1 MPKALIVDDN
11 AQNLYLLEVLLKTHG
26 FEVNAARNGAEALHS
41 ALADPPDIILSD
53 VLMPVMDGFALCRRC
68 QEEEA
73 LREIPFVFYTATFTD
88 PKDEEFG
95 LSLGAARYIIKPQE
109 PDAFMGIVAEVLA
122 EHEALKR
129 RARQEKID
137 LGPEVNGRY
146 GAALFRK
153 LEKRTADLESLNV
166 ELTDSLERLK
176 KTQRALEESENNYRH
191 IYENIS
197 EGMYRTTPEG
207 RYLSLNPAFARM
219 FGYSTPEEMM
229 AEVTDI
235 GRQLYVDPQR
245 RELLKR
251 LLNERG
257 EVRNFEAQ
265 VYRRDGSKFW
275 ISINARAVRD
285 EKGRVLY
292 YDGTNTDITAR
303 VEAMEELRRAEASY
317 RSLFENAQEGIFRS
331 TPEGRV
337 FLANRAMA
345 QILGYDS
352 PEDLMEH
359 LTDVTRQLYVN
370 PEDRAKILKII
381 EEKGMVRGYEVLQ
394 RRKDGTPVWISLT
407 MHAVRDETGR
417 ILYYEGLDEDIT
429 ERKLSEERMKRALMA
444 AVEAMVAAVETRDPH
459 TAGHQRRVAVLACAI
474 AEEMGLPAER
484 VEGLRMAA
492 LIHDLGKISV
502 PAELLTMPRTLTKVE
517 FALVKTHAQAG
528 HNILK
533 DIDFPWPIAR
543 MILEHHE
550 RLDGSGYPQG
560 LKDGEMLEESRILAV
575 ADVVES
581 MASHRPYRAALGI
594 DAALAEIE
602 DKAGVLYD
610 PQIVAACLRL
620 FRERGFRLPD

>member
-1 MPKALIVDDN
+1 
-11 AQNLYLLEVLLKTHG
+11 
-26 FEVNAARNGAEALHS
+26 
-41 ALADPPDIILSD
+41 
-53 VLMPVMDGFALCRRC
+53 
-68 QEEEA
+68 
-73 LREIPFVFYTATFTD
+73 
-88 PKDEEFG
+88 
-95 LSLGAARYIIKPQE
+95 
-109 PDAFMGIVAEVLA
+109 
-122 EHEALKR
+122 
-129 RARQEKID
+129 
-137 LGPEVNGRY
+137 
-146 GAALFRK
+146 
-153 LEKRTADLESLNV
+153 
-166 ELTDSLERLK
+166 
-176 KTQRALEESENNYRH
+176 
-191 IYENIS
+191 
-197 EGMYRTTPEG
+197 
-207 RYLSLNPAFARM
+207 
-219 FGYSTPEEMM
+219 
-229 AEVTDI
+229 
-235 GRQLYVDPQR
+235 
-245 RELLKR
+245 
-251 LLNERG
+251 
-257 EVRNFEAQ
+257 
-265 VYRRDGSKFW
+265 
-275 ISINARAVRD
+275 
-285 EKGRVLY
+285 
-292 YDGTNTDITAR
+292 
-303 VEAMEELRRAEASY
+303 
-317 RSLFENAQEGIFRS
+317 
-331 TPEGRV
+331 
-337 FLANRAMA
+337 MA

-444 AVEAMVAAVETRDPH
+444 AVEAMLAAVETRDPY